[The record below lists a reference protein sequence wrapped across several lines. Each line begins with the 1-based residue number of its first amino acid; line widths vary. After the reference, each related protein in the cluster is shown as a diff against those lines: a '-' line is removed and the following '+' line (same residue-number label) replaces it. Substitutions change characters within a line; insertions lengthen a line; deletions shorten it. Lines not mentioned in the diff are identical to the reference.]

1 MSGSHLRPA
10 QWLRLRNIGS
20 TCVPILLDRVPG
32 DGRRIDRVYAGILDI
47 KLNNNLRSAG
57 PQSLR
62 TELNRVERRQWWL
75 SFSGVLVTLILTL
88 GIFSLSVSVFVSE
101 RSFWQAHSLES
112 ALRGLV
118 AMVLLF
124 AVYAIYQQLQIHRF
138 RMNAVAREELFR
150 LIGENAAD
158 MIAVVTVDGQRLYNS
173 PSYERVL
180 GYSPEELGRTSA
192 YDQIHPDDREAV
204 LVAAKEARSNAV
216 GRRVEYRIRHKN
228 GDWLVLESTASAV
241 RNAEGEVQKLV
252 IVNRDITERKQ
263 LEQQLVLSQKLDAI
277 GRLSGGVAHDFNNI
291 LGVIIGYSEALQERF
306 GPDDPCREA
315 VDEIRKAGQRAASLT
330 QQLLAF
336 SRKQVLEPQI
346 LDLNAVVTDVEKM
359 LRRLIGE
366 DVELKITAGPELG
379 KVKADRG
386 QIEQVMLNLAV
397 NARDAMPRGGELK
410 IETANAELT
419 ERDAKS
425 YRYVVPGQYIK
436 LQISDT
442 GCGMDEE
449 LQSHI
454 FEPFFTTKEKG
465 KGTGLG
471 LATVYGVIKQS
482 GGYIWVESQPG
493 KGARFNIYL
502 RRVESVQEEV
512 RETKDSVKRAQG
524 PRTILLVEDEASL
537 RKLTRSTLE
546 EVGYTIL
553 EAKDAFEAV
562 KIASQTNSVIDLLL
576 TDVVMPGKSGTELA
590 RDLAPRR
597 PAMKVLFMS
606 GYTDG
611 AIAAHGVLESGTSIL
626 RKPFTRRQLARS
638 IEDVLAP
645 SEFETPLAEGS
656 NCAKSAEELTE
667 SESGRPPCRRF

>member
-1 MSGSHLRPA
+1 MESTNNPVGTGSE
-10 QWLRLRNIGS
+10 
-20 TCVPILLDRVPG
+20 
-32 DGRRIDRVYAGILDI
+32 
-47 KLNNNLRSAG
+47 
-57 PQSLR
+57 SLR
-62 TELNRVERRQWWL
+62 AELGRAERRQWWL

-88 GIFSLSVSVFVSE
+88 GILSLSFSVYVLQRNF
-101 RSFWQAHSLES
+101 LEALNFQN
-112 ALRGLV
+112 ALRALV
-118 AMVLLF
+118 GMVLLF
-124 AVYAIYQQLQIHRF
+124 VVYAIYQQLQIHRF
-138 RMNAVAREELFR
+138 RMHAVAREELFR

-173 PSYERVL
+173 PSYEKVL

-204 LVAAKEARSNAV
+204 LAAAREARSNAV

-228 GDWLVLESTASAV
+228 GDWHVLESTASAV
-241 RNAEGEVQKLV
+241 RNAEGKVEKLV

-291 LGVIIGYSEALQERF
+291 LGVIIGYSEALQEKF
-306 GPDDPCREA
+306 APEDPYREA
-315 VDEIRKAGQRAASLT
+315 VDEIQKAGKRAASLT

-336 SRKQVLEPQI
+336 SRKQVLEPKV

-366 DVELKITAGPELG
+366 DIELKITACPKLG
-379 KVKADRG
+379 MVKTDRG
-386 QIEQVMLNLAV
+386 QIEQVILNLAV

-419 ERDAKS
+419 EIDAKR
-425 YRYVVPGQYIK
+425 YRYVVPGQYVM
-436 LQISDT
+436 LQVSDT
-442 GCGMDEE
+442 GRGMDEE

-454 FEPFFTTKEKG
+454 FEPFFTTKETG

-502 RRVESVQEEV
+502 RRVEGTTEEV
-512 RETKDSVKRAQG
+512 RETKELGKRVGG

-537 RKLTRSTLE
+537 RKLTRNTLKE
-546 EVGYTIL
+546 IGFTVL
-553 EAKDAFEAV
+553 EAQDAFEAV
-562 KIASQTNSVIDLLL
+562 KIATETKSVIDLLL
-576 TDVVMPGKSGTELA
+576 TDVVMPGRSGPELA
-590 RDLAPRR
+590 GDLARAR
-597 PAMKVLFMS
+597 PGMKVLFMS

-611 AIAAHGVLESGTSIL
+611 AIAAHGVLESGILIL
-626 RKPFTRRQLARS
+626 RKPFTRQQLTQS
-638 IEDVLAP
+638 IDEVLVRKQDE
-645 SEFETPLAEGS
+645 STV
-656 NCAKSAEELTE
+656 AKSNN
-667 SESGRPPCRRF
+667 